1 MNPST
6 LYPFFYGEKPRI
18 IGHRGA
24 MGEAPENTLPSFKRA
39 LEDGAQF
46 VELDVWG
53 SKESEVVIIHDGS
66 LGRTTNGR
74 GRVNRHTLKELK
86 ALDAGYWFTADGG
99 KSYPYRGQKIE
110 IPTLKELFAELPEI
124 RSIIEIK
131 QARPPIVK
139 KVVETVRHAG
149 KEGQVLLATEKD
161 QIMREIRSEFQIHDL
176 PVATGLSY
184 GEVAGFMSWLAGG
197 KIGHFDPPGQALQ
210 IPCEYNGM
218 TLVSEQ
224 TLEAAHELGI
234 EMFVWT
240 VNDTSEMARLLGL
253 GADGIITDYPAR
265 LRDLVSQAP
274 K

>member
-1 MNPST
+1 
-6 LYPFFYGEKPRI
+6 
-18 IGHRGA
+18 

-39 LEDGAQF
+39 LKAGSPF

-53 SKESEVVIIHDGS
+53 SKEGEVVIIHDGS
-66 LGRTTNGR
+66 LDRTTNGR

-86 ALDAGYWFTADGG
+86 ALDAGYWFTTDGG
-99 KSYPYRGQKIE
+99 KSYSYRGQKIA
-110 IPTLKELFAELPEI
+110 IPTLDELFSTFPEVKA
-124 RSIIEIK
+124 IIEIK
-131 QARPPIVK
+131 QARPSIVK
-139 KVVETVRHAG
+139 RVIEIIRRAR
-149 KEGQVLLATEKD
+149 KEEQVLLATEKD
-161 QIMREIRSEFQIHDL
+161 QIMREIRSELQVNDL
-176 PVATGLSY
+176 PIATGLSY
-184 GEVAGFMSWLAGG
+184 GEVADFMSWLAGG
-197 KIGHFDPPGQALQ
+197 KIGHFDPPGQAFQ